1 MSIYNGRT
9 PTLSV
14 IGNSSTTSR
23 TSNTDRDGDVDIDN
37 NGGLS
42 YAKVKTPDLFYR
54 DRDKVN
60 R

>member
-9 PTLSV
+9 PTPSV

-23 TSNTDRDGDVDIDN
+23 ISNTDRDGDIDIDN

-54 DRDKVN
+54 DRDKVD